1 MALPH
6 ANSSTYESVLD
17 ICTNTLMSQVRNY
30 TEDQLQGLLND
41 DDRLNAMVESMPQV
55 SSLVTD
61 KELKLAQCK
70 SFAEYNLSIEPKLRE
85 GAARLKAASDSALR
99 EKQEVEQ
106 LKSRLDSIAQ
116 DRSLDSISAILQ
128 AAVQEAEDQSESIA
142 DQFQDGNLEIDDF
155 IKQFDE
161 KRVLAH
167 TRKIKSEKLTEIIRQ
182 QQYQPMPNQ
191 NSYAHPYPSG
201 YGSRVPSQDP
211 NSYVLHKPFVV
222 PYIILFTCIRPCS
235 IFN

>member
-1 MALPH
+1 MALPS
-6 ANSSTYESVLD
+6 ANTSTYESVLD

-30 TEDQLQGLLND
+30 TEDQLQGLLSD
-41 DDRLNAMVESMPQV
+41 EDRLSAMVDSMPQV

-85 GAARLKAASDSALR
+85 GAARLKATSDSVLR

-106 LKSRLDSIAQ
+106 LKSRLDSIAE

-128 AAVQEAEDQSESIA
+128 AAVQEAEDDSESIA
-142 DQFQDGNLEIDDF
+142 EQFQDGKLEIDEF

-161 KRVLAH
+161 KRLLAH

-182 QQYQPMPNQ
+182 QQYQPIPNQ

-201 YGSRVPSQDP
+201 YGSRVQGQDP
-211 NSYVLHKPFVV
+211 NVNYRHSYF
-222 PYIILFTCIRPCS
+222 R
-235 IFN
+235 